1 MDYLS
6 WKERDLEDDE
16 FHVWRQRQTLVAES
30 KFDAAEKARHQVYQ
44 DYIEAHRRVLEKPSS
59 LRRLAKFARAEEK
72 FLAASDAS
80 RAALREF
87 QEARAEAS
95 REAFEDSRA
104 AKEKMKARREKK

>member
-1 MDYLS
+1 MDYLI
-6 WKERDLEDDE
+6 WKGRDLEGDE
-16 FHVWRQRQTLVAES
+16 FEVWRRRQTLAAQA
-30 KFDAAEKARHQVYQ
+30 KFDAAETARWRAYR

-59 LRRLAKFARAEEK
+59 LRRLAKFTRAEEK

-87 QEARAEAS
+87 QEAWEAAS